1 MKKLLA
7 LLVLVALGL
16 TIGCGGASGPA
27 ETAEGVVV
35 AALEAMQS
43 GDKDAFMSLA
53 YPGDFEGGVDMEE
66 YEEFWLEVEEEDDL
80 TIDTWSNPVSVETI
94 SASEMEGDII
104 GGEIMETMVSISFG
118 GEIEAEGLEFI
129 AAETEEGWFIFEIDA

>member
-7 LLVLVALGL
+7 LLVLVSLGL
-16 TIGCGGASGPA
+16 TLGCGGASGPA
-27 ETAEGVVV
+27 ETAEDVVV

-53 YPGDFEGGVDMEE
+53 YPGDVEGGVDMEE
-66 YEEFWLEVEEEDDL
+66 YEEFWLDVEEEDDL
-80 TIDTWSNPVSVETI
+80 TIDGWSNPMSVQTM
-94 SASEMEGDII
+94 SADEMEGDVI

-118 GEIEAEGLEFI
+118 DEIEAEGLEFVVV
-129 AAETEEGWFIFEIDA
+129 ETEEGWYIFEIDA